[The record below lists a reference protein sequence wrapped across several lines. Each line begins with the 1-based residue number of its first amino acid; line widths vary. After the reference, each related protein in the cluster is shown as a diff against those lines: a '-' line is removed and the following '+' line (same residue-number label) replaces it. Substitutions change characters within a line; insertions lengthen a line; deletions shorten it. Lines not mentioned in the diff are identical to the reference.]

1 MPTVKAARDAFRIAN
16 GFADYSVTP
25 RRWEWVKMGVFGFP
39 VPNPPARVVA
49 LERHD
54 LHHLVTG
61 YQTDWRGEFEIAAW
75 ELGAGCGRFWF
86 AWAINLSAVPAAV
99 LMPRRFWRALQRG
112 RRCRPFYAHPDLDA
126 VMHWSVDEAKAW
138 VGTQ

>member
-1 MPTVKAARDAFRIAN
+1 MSTVKAARDAFRNAN
-16 GFADYSVTP
+16 GFMDYRVTP
-25 RRWEWVKMGVFGFP
+25 RRWEWVNLGIFGFP
-39 VPNPPARVVA
+39 VPNPAARVAA

-86 AWAINLSAVPAAV
+86 AWLINLSAVPFAP
-99 LMPRRFWRALQRG
+99 LMPRRFWRAFKRG
-112 RRCRPFYAHPDLDA
+112 RGCRPLYVHPDLDA
-126 VMHWSVDEAKAW
+126 VLRGSVDDAKGW
-138 VGTQ
+138 VGTP